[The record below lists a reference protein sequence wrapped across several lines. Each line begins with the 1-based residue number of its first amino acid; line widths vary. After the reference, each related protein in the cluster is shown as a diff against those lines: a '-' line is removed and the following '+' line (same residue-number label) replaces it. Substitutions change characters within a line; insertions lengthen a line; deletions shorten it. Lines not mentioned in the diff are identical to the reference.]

1 MILLIYLLYSFY
13 KTSLCRLFYLKH
25 NNRLITMDILEYRF
39 FIICFGLYYISYV
52 VKTQPSGSPDYKNTE
67 PFGHTLKTKLI

>member
-1 MILLIYLLYSFY
+1 
-13 KTSLCRLFYLKH
+13 
-25 NNRLITMDILEYRF
+25 MDILEYRF